1 MIVLKGVIN
10 DKAMGL
16 GNKKHSG
23 EWFRST
29 DLWVM
34 SPARYH
40 CATPLVT
47 GRQPPQNPYHLQTNP
62 HTQLLKSLHYT
73 SIIHHQLYAP
83 FRQKNES
90 LKSQSMN

>member
-1 MIVLKGVIN
+1 MRLNISLIKVSVSIIYVCSFS
-10 DKAMGL
+10 DQSKAKERNL
-16 GNKKHSG
+16 IKKHSG

-47 GRQPPQNPYHLQTNP
+47 GHLHWQPPYIL
-62 HTQLLKSLHYT
+62 
-73 SIIHHQLYAP
+73 
-83 FRQKNES
+83 
-90 LKSQSMN
+90 